1 MSMILSCVFTSAS
14 SLALTILK
22 RPFSRARPLI
32 QPSSFGGM
40 SEKPCTSNDKG
51 NSFEVCFDCSVD
63 TPLTSKDE
71 ISSQISFDTK

>member
-22 RPFSRARPLI
+22 RLFSRARRLI
-32 QPSSFGGM
+32 RPSSFGSM
-40 SEKPCTSNDKG
+40 SEKPCFSNEKG

-63 TPLTSKDE
+63 NP
-71 ISSQISFDTK
+71 